1 MGLGKQNSDI
11 VLKNSSL
18 LPIALSLAFV
28 LVPLAAS
35 AEDPLTDQPTEEDTC
50 RLVDGVLE
58 CGSETLDG
66 QIDRPEAFYVLQP
79 TNLTFEHQRP
89 AVSFLPELL
98 RTVTEG
104 PL

>member
-1 MGLGKQNSDI
+1 MGKQNSDI
-11 VLKNSSL
+11 VLTNRFT

-28 LVPLAAS
+28 LIPLAAS
-35 AEDPLTDQPTEEDTC
+35 AQNPSTEQPAEEDTC

-58 CGSETLDG
+58 CGTDTLDG